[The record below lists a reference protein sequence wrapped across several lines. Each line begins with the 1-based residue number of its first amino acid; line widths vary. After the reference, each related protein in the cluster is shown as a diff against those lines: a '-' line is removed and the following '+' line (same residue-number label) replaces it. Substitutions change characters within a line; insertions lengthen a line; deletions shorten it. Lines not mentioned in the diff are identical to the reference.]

1 MPSPKN
7 LFKKMARPFIQRAT
21 KNYLSNA
28 QVLKGFI
35 DGQGFLLTQPK
46 TGTNFIVNVIAFYNA
61 ELIGDRDLTL
71 DDRYSLGIV
80 HGGHIVR
87 DSSGITEALKFH
99 RRSQQMMITRFH
111 DDVPGVRPALL
122 IATTRNVL
130 DQFTSLWYYQYETRG
145 ISVDDAIPELVQQ
158 YVARNH
164 AQAEIAGRS
173 DKALF
178 VRYEDL
184 IERPEEAFQA
194 IITAAYGNCQMDLL
208 ARAIERSSTKNF
220 KEWEA
225 KRGKPAISEEL
236 AKTQKSFIRSGKIG
250 EGEEFFSEAQREQIA
265 RLMRESGIS
274 LDGDR
279 AAQ

>member
-1 MPSPKN
+1 MPTPHR
-7 LFKKMARPFIQRAT
+7 LLKKMAGPFIKRAT
-21 KNYLSNA
+21 KNYLSNVE
-28 QVLKGFI
+28 VLKGFI

-61 ELIGDRDLTL
+61 ELIGDNELTL

-87 DSSGITEALKFH
+87 DSRGITEALKFH

-111 DDVPGVRPALL
+111 DEVPGVQPALL

-145 ISVDDAIPELVQQ
+145 ISVDAAIPELVQK
-158 YVARNH
+158 YVVRNR
-164 AQAEIAGRS
+164 AQARIAERS

-184 IERPEEAFQA
+184 IERPEQAFEA
-194 IITAAYGNCQMDLL
+194 ILTAAYGTCQIEPLR
-208 ARAIERSSTKNF
+208 RAIERSSPKNF

-250 EGEEFFSEAQREQIA
+250 EGEEFFSEAQKEQIA

-274 LDGDR
+274 LDGDH
-279 AAQ
+279 AAL